1 MHGLCFYAIWQIVRP
16 GKSGMLDCCCA
27 CDAQILDVEGS
38 IEKLGFDPL
47 DDTKVRVVNFS
58 SHFIKLSLSKY
69 AEDEVVGSHADV
81 CYCQKQRLLPS
92 C

>member
-1 MHGLCFYAIWQIVRP
+1 MP
-16 GKSGMLDCCCA
+16 DSCCA

-47 DDTKVRVVNFS
+47 DDTKARAYLYWS
-58 SHFIKLSLSKY
+58 SLCWLSRN
-69 AEDEVVGSHADV
+69 AAGMQQDEAVCSHMGV

-92 C
+92 CSMV